1 MQDKIKNYPSII
13 ARPYINASKKDAQW
27 KDNQRYTFENLITIL
42 ASYAVSDLLNIYI
55 TLKEPAGED
64 ESVNDENAEII
75 ESIKNIKNL
84 ETIGLEQ
91 MSLGK
96 WCNVLR
102 QTTKVLQDYSKFSF
116 IPELSKLFQPPKNDL
131 WKDIDWL
138 VEQRNKDAHG
148 AVISASDL
156 EVTLDKR
163 QKILDRILE
172 KCYFLQKYSIS
183 VFDTL
188 ILESNSQL
196 ISGWKFINTGA
207 ESISVASEASTP
219 MNEVLLVDTEKIK
232 GTREDAF
239 IKLRPLIIYA
249 EIPGQKSKQISLYSK
264 QLGKGYTKMHYLGVE
279 GPVDI
284 VLSEFDKDNNQNL
297 TQRWKYL
304 NEIYSEED
312 ILKSNLNGKI
322 VSPNAIEVNEVNE
335 LKIELNNTDS
345 TDLSDVKC
353 TLIFPEHFEITVP
366 KEDSENSKD
375 IKFMLATDYYA
386 SINDQA
392 TALEANPN
400 AYVLSIDKFNEG
412 VIMECNVE
420 FIATEQGSVRIS
432 SPVVDYQYLR
442 KESDEQQTQDLIN
455 IDGASIEIHDPN
467 SPDKMVPVINV
478 NRHYLDVSGTSI
490 NNVEIGENFVYEL
503 IVTNIGMGAARDLAL
518 EVIFPENLELVEGTD
533 ELVINLNP
541 YETRSFKYLI
551 TTKQP
556 GQYKIHLRDLSYKDI
571 EGKKYISSFN
581 DDYSIIVKSNIK
593 KQFQFELADAIYDFT
608 INDNERGQL
617 ESRKKELKKIYK
629 NTDSDIE
636 KWFSTAL
643 FDASIKNIRKLI
655 SSIAKTQGFDLTE
668 KIVQDSKN
676 QAKLNNGQMRKSL
689 IFSIK
694 DVPFFAIDITD
705 PKNIIF
711 HSIDSKM
718 VERIHDF
725 TYKVLF
731 ATNVISEYVL
741 PLSLRYEPMLWSKEL
756 DINFFKKWI
765 NLCITTVKKE
775 HLPIFDIQSKVED
788 ALNIKLSYAGG
799 VFQKFFK
806 KRNSDPNFK
815 KLLVNTL
822 AEQGKPGLFPEPKKP
837 FSTDDIVLR
846 ETGISRIVLINHK
859 GEYLLG
865 VNGLGKDALD
875 DDWVKKN
882 NVIYLTNKQLGMR
895 NSDINRRWIDN
906 ERVAWWY
913 TYANRSTDD
922 IFVKIENGNIS
933 QFLELIKLHRLA
945 VSNLCLNSSLF
956 NKQSGINTINDNL
969 TKLLNT
975 GFSLRP
981 RTTNLSG
988 GVGSKISLEVY
999 PYNKGLGIATVHDCV
1014 GFLHTSRKKWKLY
1027 INLYKSDGYLEDG
1040 TLIIDNLSI
1049 WNGWLDYISQFNRV
1063 FYVDKDKFEATTDQ
1077 LDSFFSLLY
1086 KSIEFWNGGS
1096 NKSVCPSAKCI
1107 TMVSE
1112 FINAKGGKQAK
1123 DKALLLQKLTNG
1135 KMSEYD
1141 LEKKDKR
1148 IARFCDKVFQKYN
1161 TVLPIKIENG
1171 YVSIATEYEDYIREM
1186 SQEEDGL
1193 LGFIG
1198 SNKDSDSNNSEDD

>member
-27 KDNQRYTFENLITIL
+27 KDNQRYTFENLITVL
-42 ASYAVSDLLNIYI
+42 ASYAVSDLLNIYVM
-55 TLKEPAGED
+55 LKEPAGED
-64 ESVNDENAEII
+64 ESVSDENAEII

-116 IPELSKLFQPPKNDL
+116 IPELSKLFQPPKNDI

-163 QKILDRILE
+163 QQILDRILE

-207 ESISVASEASTP
+207 ESISIASEASTP
-219 MNEVLLVDTEKIK
+219 MNEVLLVNTEKIK

-249 EIPGQKSKQISLYSK
+249 ETPGQKSKQISLYSK
-264 QLGKGYTKMHYLGVE
+264 QLGKGYTKMHYLGVD

-284 VLSEFDKDNNQNL
+284 ELSEFDKDNNQNL

-312 ILKSNLNGKI
+312 ILKPNLNGKI
-322 VSPNAIEVNEVNE
+322 IAPNAIEVNEVNE
-335 LKIELNNTDS
+335 LKIELDNTDS
-345 TDLSDVKC
+345 TDLSNVEC
-353 TLIFPEHFEITVP
+353 TLVFPEHFEITVP
-366 KEDSENSKD
+366 KEHSKD
-375 IKFMLATDYYA
+375 IKLMLATDYYT

-392 TALEANPN
+392 TALKANPN
-400 AYVLSIDKFNEG
+400 AFVLSIDKFNEG

-420 FIATEQGSVRIS
+420 FIAIDQGSVRIS

-442 KESDEQQTQDLIN
+442 KESDDQQTQDLIN

-478 NRHYLDVSGTSI
+478 NRHYLNVSGTSI

-556 GQYKIHLRDLSYKDI
+556 GQYKIYLRDLSYKDI
-571 EGKKYISSFN
+571 EGKKHISSFN

-629 NTDSDIE
+629 NTDEDIE
-636 KWFSTAL
+636 EWFSTAL

-655 SSIAKTQGFDLTE
+655 FSIAKTQGFDLME
-668 KIVQDSKN
+668 KIVQDSRN
-676 QAKLNNGQMRKSL
+676 QAKLNNNQRRKSL
-689 IFSIK
+689 IFAIK

-725 TYKVLF
+725 TYKILF
-731 ATNVISEYVL
+731 ATNAISGYVL

-756 DINFFKKWI
+756 DISFFKKWI
-765 NLCITTVKKE
+765 NLCITVVKKE
-775 HLPIFDIQSKVED
+775 YLPIFVIKSKVED
-788 ALNIKLSYAGG
+788 ALNIKLSYTKGM
-799 VFQKFFK
+799 FRK
-806 KRNSDPNFK
+806 KIQNSEDEPTFK
-815 KLLVNTL
+815 KLLKLT
-822 AEQGKPGLFPEPKKP
+822 EDGQPGLFPEANKP
-837 FSTDDIVLR
+837 FSTDDIIFT
-846 ETGISRIVLINHK
+846 ETGISRIDLINYK

-865 VNGLGKDALD
+865 VKGLGKDALID
-875 DDWVKKN
+875 NDWVRKN
-882 NVIYLTNKQLGMR
+882 NISYLTYRQLGQK
-895 NSDINRRWIDN
+895 NSDLNRRWIDD
-906 ERVAWWY
+906 ERVTWWY
-913 TYANRSTDD
+913 TYAAKSTNYT
-922 IFVKIENGNIS
+922 FVKVENGDIS

-945 VSNLCLNSSLF
+945 VSNLYLNSSLF
-956 NKQSGINTINDNL
+956 NKQSEINTIKNNL

-981 RTTNLSG
+981 GTTIPYG
-988 GVGSKISLEVY
+988 GVGSKISLEIY

-1027 INLYKSDGYLEDG
+1027 VNLYKSDGYLEDG

-1049 WNGWLDYISQFNRV
+1049 WSGWLDYISQFNRV

-1096 NKSVCPSAKCI
+1096 NKSVCPSAKCR
-1107 TMVSE
+1107 TMVRE
-1112 FINAKGGKQAK
+1112 FINAKGGRQAK

-1148 IARFCDKVFQKYN
+1148 ITRFCDKVFQKYN
-1161 TVLPIKIENG
+1161 TILPIKTENG

-1186 SQEEDGL
+1186 SQEEGGL

-1198 SNKDSDSNNSEDD
+1198 SNKDSNSNNSEDD